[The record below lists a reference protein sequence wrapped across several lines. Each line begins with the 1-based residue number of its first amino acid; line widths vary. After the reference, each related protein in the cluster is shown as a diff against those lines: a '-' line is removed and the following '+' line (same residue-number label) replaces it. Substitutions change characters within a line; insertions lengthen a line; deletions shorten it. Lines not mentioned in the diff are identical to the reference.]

1 MGSRRL
7 GRKRLFSLNKKGQS
21 ATVAAGPGIADAIVS
36 NTVRREG
43 HKVVTEIVVDLGT
56 SKATVASLADDGD
69 TLGVLNAGAAYLT
82 QITTAVNGFI
92 TYAEMQCVEIPEGGS
107 LDIDLTAVDEA
118 TYAVTAGGGAAD
130 AGGAASAQTL
140 IDAGAAW
147 TVGEI
152 DHYAVAHGTS
162 TTTLGATTA
171 DQYLYL
177 TSGVATAGNYTA
189 GKFVITLEGYVVPDD
204 I

>member
-7 GRKRLFSLNKKGQS
+7 GRKRLYSLNKKGQS

-69 TLGVLNAGAAYLT
+69 TLGVLDAGAAYLT

-92 TYAEMQCVEIPEGGS
+92 TYAEMQCVELPVGGT

-118 TYAVTAGGGAAD
+118 TFALVADGSTTDAAGGT
-130 AGGAASAQTL
+130 SAQTL
-140 IDAGAAW
+140 IDAAGTW
-147 TVGEI
+147 SLGEV
-152 DHYAVAHGTS
+152 DHYAVAHGTPHDID
-162 TTTLGATTA
+162 TA

-177 TSGVATAGNYTA
+177 TSGEAANAGNYSA
-189 GKFVITLEGYVVPDD
+189 GKFIITLEGCVAPDD

>member
-7 GRKRLFSLNKKGQS
+7 GRKRLYSLNKKGQS

-69 TLGVLNAGAAYLT
+69 AIGVLDAGAAYLT

-92 TYAEMQCVEIPEGGS
+92 NYAEMQCVEVPVGGAI
-107 LDIDLTAVDEA
+107 DIDLTAVDEA
-118 TYAVTAGGGAAD
+118 TFAVTAGGGAAD
-130 AGGAASAQTL
+130 AAGGGNPQTL
-140 IDAGAAW
+140 IDAGAVW
-147 TVGEI
+147 TAGEI
-152 DHYAVAHGTS
+152 DHYAVAHGTAHD
-162 TTTLGATTA
+162 LDTA

-177 TSGVATAGNYTA
+177 TSGAATAGDYTA
-189 GKFVITLEGYVVPDD
+189 GKFVITLEGYVAPDD

>member
-1 MGSRRL
+1 MGNRRL

-56 SKATVASLADDGD
+56 SKATIASKTTTGDAIGVDG
-69 TLGVLNAGAAYLT
+69 GGYSYLT
-82 QITTAVNGFI
+82 QLTLAVNGFI
-92 TYAEMQCVEIPEGGS
+92 TYAEMQCVELPAGGEV
-107 LDIDLTAVDEA
+107 DINLTAVDEGTFA
-118 TYAVTAGGGAAD
+118 FDGAAAGGTNAQELVD
-130 AGGAASAQTL
+130 KGGDWTL
-140 IDAGAAW
+140 G
-147 TVGEI
+147 GI
-152 DHYAVAHGTS
+152 DHYAVAHGTAHD
-162 TTTLGATTA
+162 LNTA

-177 TSGVATAGNYTA
+177 TAGAGGTNGDYTA
-189 GKFVITLEGYVVPDD
+189 GKFVITLEGYIVPGD

>member
-1 MGSRRL
+1 MGNRRL
-7 GRKRLFSLNKKGQS
+7 GRKRLFSVNKLGKS
-21 ATVAAGPGIADAIVS
+21 ATVAAGPGIKDAIVS
-36 NTVRREG
+36 STVRREG

-69 TLGVLNAGAAYLT
+69 TLGVLDAGAAYLT

-92 TYAEMQCVEIPEGGS
+92 TYAEMQCVEAPATGDT
-107 LDIDLTAVDEA
+107 DIDLVAVDEGTFA
-118 TYAVTAGGGAAD
+118 LVADGSTTDAAN
-130 AGGAASAQTL
+130 GTNPQTL

-177 TSGVATAGNYTA
+177 TSGGPAAGNYSA
-189 GKFVITLEGYVVPDD
+189 GKFVITLEGYVAPDD